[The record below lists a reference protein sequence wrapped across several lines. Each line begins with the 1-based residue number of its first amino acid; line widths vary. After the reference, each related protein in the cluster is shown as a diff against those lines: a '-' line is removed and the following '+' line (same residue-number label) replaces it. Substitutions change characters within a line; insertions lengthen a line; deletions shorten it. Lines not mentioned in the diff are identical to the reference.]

1 VQRGGGGKVVVWV
14 KMKGEGI
21 GRDGGDGG
29 GEGEK

>member
-1 VQRGGGGKVVVWV
+1 MQRGGGKVVVWI